1 MDEHGLPR
9 TERAEVNKAV
19 VGRQPRGGKDC
30 RISAGT
36 IVQFSSIGGRV
47 GGTPG
52 LGSYQAAKFA
62 VDGFTRVPAAET
74 APLGVRFLVA
84 ESSGFVTD

>member
-1 MDEHGLPR
+1 VDEHGLPR

-36 IVQFSSIGGRV
+36 IVQFSSIGG
-47 GGTPG
+47 TPG

-84 ESSGFVTD
+84 ESSGFATD